1 MEITTTSLYQPRLL
15 TKRKRRRTKSAAAG
29 NTFVR
34 WLVTTRCV
42 ATRSQIKVKR
52 TKLVRRLNNKTS
64 VPNLTIIRI
73 SR

>member
-15 TKRKRRRTKSAAAG
+15 TKRKRRTKSAAAG